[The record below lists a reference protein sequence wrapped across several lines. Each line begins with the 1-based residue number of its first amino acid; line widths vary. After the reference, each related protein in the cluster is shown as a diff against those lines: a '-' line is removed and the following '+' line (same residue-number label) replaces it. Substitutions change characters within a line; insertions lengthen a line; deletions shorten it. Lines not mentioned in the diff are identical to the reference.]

1 MPVAIGPVEYLIVAF
16 PGNQFNGEIAPAL
29 ADLVESGTIR
39 LLDLVFVTKDADGN
53 VAIVEYDEHDGL
65 SAFAEIDGEVGGV
78 ISHEDIDHATH
89 DLPANSS
96 AAVLVWEDVWATPFA
111 EAMRNSGA
119 VLIEAAR
126 IPHDL
131 IEPLV
136 AELESN

>member
-1 MPVAIGPVEYLIVAF
+1 MFVA
-16 PGNQFNGEIAPAL
+16 
-29 ADLVESGTIR
+29 
-39 LLDLVFVTKDADGN
+39 KDADGN
-53 VAIVEYDEHDGL
+53 VAIVEYDERDGL
-65 SAFAEIDGEVGGV
+65 STFAEIDGEVGGV

-119 VLIEAAR
+119 VLVEAAR